1 MPPRTPRIP
10 GCVSILANSAVA
22 KFVHSR
28 TEHMMLKKVTAKRS
42 PRLGVTYDEM
52 VRFAL
57 ATLPG
62 VEESPWY
69 GTPGLKVGKKG
80 FVRLREPGVLV
91 IGVGTLLE
99 RDYLLEADPK
109 AFYITDHYREYP
121 ALLVRLPGIRSSVL
135 FEMVADAW
143 RRTAP
148 RKLVAAFDV
157 AAAPGRRSRA

>member
-1 MPPRTPRIP
+1 MVKKTT
-10 GCVSILANSAVA
+10 A
-22 KFVHSR
+22 KK
-28 TEHMMLKKVTAKRS
+28 TTAKRS
-42 PRLGVTYDEM
+42 PRVGVTYEEV

-62 VEESPWY
+62 VEEGPWY

-80 FVRLREPGVLV
+80 FLRLREAGVLV
-91 IGVGTLLE
+91 IGVGTILE
-99 RDYLLEADPK
+99 RDYLLETDPQ

-121 ALLVRLPGIRSSVL
+121 ALLVRLSRIRGPVL

-148 RKLVAAFDV
+148 RKLAAAFD
-157 AAAPGRRSRA
+157 ATMAKSRTTE